1 MLQVWFMRHGETNWN
16 VQRRIQGWSDIPLNS
31 HGRRQAE
38 LVARHLQGIPFEAV
52 YSSDLQRA
60 LTTAKA
66 VSRWVNLAVTPEALL
81 RERRF
86 GEGEGLLQHE
96 ARQQFPNGYRGRESD
111 QQIHARA
118 RAMLTQLANKHEGR
132 VLCIS
137 HGGFIRTVLNTIGME
152 DVPTLQNTSISRVT
166 FDSGTWSIADVNWS
180 EHLSEL
186 QSDIG
191 TQIDSPA
198 STQPG
203 VNNEYQDQ
211 QGTAGRAV

>member
-38 LVARHLQGIPFEAV
+38 LVARHLQGIPFEAL

-60 LTTAKA
+60 MSTAQA
-66 VSRWVNLAVTPEALL
+66 VSRWVNLEATPESLL
-81 RERRF
+81 RERGF

-96 ARQQFPNGYRGRESD
+96 ARQRFPNGYRGRESD
-111 QQIHARA
+111 TQIHARA
-118 RAMLTQLANKHEGR
+118 RAMLTQLANKHERR

-137 HGGFIRTVLNTIGME
+137 HGGFIRTVLDTIGLKE
-152 DVPTLQNTSISRVT
+152 VPPLQNTSISCVT
-166 FDSGTWSIADVNWS
+166 YDSGKWSIAHVNWYV
-180 EHLSEL
+180 HLREL

-191 TQIDSPA
+191 AQMDSA
-198 STQPG
+198 TSIQCD
-203 VNNEYQDQ
+203 VDNKYHNQ
-211 QGTAGRAV
+211 QGAEGKAV